1 MSDTTLPLFAA
12 LWLGILTA
20 ISPCPLAT
28 NIAAVSFISRQV
40 GRRASVVLSGVVY
53 TLGRAITYGVLGFVL
68 VRTAVD
74 VPALSMFLQTH
85 INRFLGIVLV
95 LVGMFLLDLI
105 PFHFPGLDISNRVA
119 ERLERVSLVGPLLL
133 GSAFALAF
141 CPVSAALFFG
151 GVIPLA
157 VQNQSSFMVPLGYS
171 IGTGLPVLVFAVII
185 ALSAGSLGKIYRG
198 VERIDYWSQ
207 RITGLVFIGIGIY
220 YVLCYTLAVF

>member
-1 MSDTTLPLFAA
+1 MDTTWPVLAA

-40 GRRASVVLSGVVY
+40 SHRTTVILSGVAY
-53 TLGRAITYGVLGFVL
+53 TIGRAITYGVLGYVL

-85 INRFLGIVLV
+85 INRFLGIVLA

-105 PFHFPGLDISNRVA
+105 PIHLPSLDISGRVA
-119 ERLERVSLVGPLLL
+119 ERLGQIRMGGPLLL
-133 GSAFALAF
+133 GSVFALAF

-157 VQNQSSFMVPLGYS
+157 VQNRSSFVLPLSYS
-171 IGTGLPVLVFAVII
+171 IGTGLPVLAFAVVI
-185 ALSAGSLGKIYRG
+185 AVSAGSLGKVYKG
-198 VERIDYWSQ
+198 VSRMDQWSR
-207 RITGLVFIGIGIY
+207 RITGIIFIGIGVY
-220 YVLCYTLAVF
+220 YILRYTFEIL